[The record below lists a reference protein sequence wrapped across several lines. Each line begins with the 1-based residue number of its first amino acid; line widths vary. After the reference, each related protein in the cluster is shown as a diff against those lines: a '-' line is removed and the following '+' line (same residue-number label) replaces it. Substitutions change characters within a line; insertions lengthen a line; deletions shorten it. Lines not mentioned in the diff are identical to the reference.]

1 MSHIDLMIIGNDWKD
16 QLLVHI
22 YRPNNY
28 VLTEYERTFK
38 YADKIEFVSIE
49 EEMLEK
55 YKNGDYKSYS
65 TFEEFMKETEFNQ
78 KERNPQ
84 FNKYGNFKWQ
94 YDYVQPIKIKE
105 ADFILVLKKE
115 AKGSI
120 IYEDKKS
127 TGEDFYD
134 HLQVKTASIKTRKV
148 TQAFKKDIDIEKTTK
163 EFPPFILYKGLFY
176 DGSSIG
182 SIHDEDGNIDFDLMK
197 KQGDLWRA
205 FYKETLNNCDENELI
220 TLLDVHS

>member
-1 MSHIDLMIIGNDWKD
+1 MIIGNDWKD

-55 YKNGDYKSYS
+55 YKNGDNKRYS
-65 TFEEFMKETEFNQ
+65 TFEEFMKETQFNQ

-84 FNKYGNFKWQ
+84 FKKYGNFKWQ

-105 ADFILVLKKE
+105 ADLILVLKKE
-115 AKGSI
+115 AKGNI
-120 IYEDKKS
+120 IYEDKKNR
-127 TGEDFYD
+127 GEDFYD
-134 HLQVKTASIKTRKV
+134 HLQVKPASIKTRKV

-163 EFPPFILYKGLFY
+163 EFPPFILYKGSFY
-176 DGSSIG
+176 DGNSIG

-197 KQGDLWRA
+197 KQGDLWRT